1 MSKTDIDNLQGKL
14 LLAMPDMGDPR
25 FERSAIYI
33 LSHNYK

>member
-25 FERSAIYI
+25 F
-33 LSHNYK
+33 